1 MAEAKSVGISTAAG
15 IGGSIMVLASA
26 LSYFVPTLNDYNDDQ
41 KVISEKFV
49 ESDKEHTKLDFRVQ
63 LNTMRLDGA
72 FGQVPP
78 AMRTPPTQP
87 SAILDSPI
95 DDSLVYAAEEPT
107 TGLVAQNQE
116 RLEQYKKSMQRRPV
130 LPVGFIRHCRLRPYT
145 GGYFLLGKDG
155 KSYSADDVIA
165 CILRDMGY

>member
-1 MAEAKSVGISTAAG
+1 
-15 IGGSIMVLASA
+15 
-26 LSYFVPTLNDYNDDQ
+26 
-41 KVISEKFV
+41 
-49 ESDKEHTKLDFRVQ
+49 
-63 LNTMRLDGA
+63 MRLDGA

-78 AMRTPPTQP
+78 SMRSAPEP
-87 SAILDSPI
+87 SALKLPI
-95 DDSLVYAAEEPT
+95 GSANTVYAAEEPA

-165 CILRDMGY
+165 CILKDMGY